1 MKILVPL
8 KRVADPNNAN
18 KVVVSPDGSSLSTE
32 GLEPKMN
39 PYDEYALEAAL
50 RLTENGKTKQRIGE
64 VLVVS
69 IGGPEVEETARK
81 GLAMGADRAVVVQSD
96 ETQLDAHA
104 TAALLA
110 KVVEKEQPDLVLMG
124 KLNVET
130 ESNAAGAY
138 LAEALSWPL
147 ATQVMRIETQ
157 GEEGRYTVAR
167 EVDGG
172 AITLRIE
179 GPAVLTVSDRI
190 LHPASVRNG
199 ITPADFE
206 YPTLEGGRYPTMK
219 NIVMAKKKPME
230 RLSASDLGVEPKS
243 LLRIVRYEPPPSR
256 DGETV
261 FVESVQDLV
270 RRLHE
275 EAKVI

>member
-18 KVVVSPDGSSLSTE
+18 KVTVSADGSTLSTD

-50 RLTENGKTKQRIGE
+50 RLTENGKTKQRVGE
-64 VLVVS
+64 VVVVS
-69 IGGPEVEETARK
+69 IGGQEVEETARK
-81 GLAMGADRAVVVQSD
+81 GLAMGADRAIVVQAD
-96 ETQLDAHA
+96 EQQFDAHA
-104 TAALLA
+104 TAAVLA
-110 KVVEKEQPDLVLMG
+110 AVVEKEQPDLILMG

-130 ESNAAGAY
+130 ESHAAGAY
-138 LAEALSWPL
+138 LAERLGWPL

-157 GEEGRYTVAR
+157 SESGRYTVAR

-172 AITLRIE
+172 VLTLAVQ

-190 LHPASVRNG
+190 LHPTSVRNG
-199 ITPADFE
+199 VTPEDFA
-206 YPTLEGGRYPTMK
+206 YPALEGGRYPTMK
-219 NIVMAKKKPME
+219 NIVMAKKKPMD
-230 RLSASDLGVEPKS
+230 RLTTPDLGVEPAA

-270 RRLHE
+270 RHLHE

>member
-1 MKILVPL
+1 VKILVPL

-18 KVVVSPDGSSLSTE
+18 KVKVAPDGSSLSTE

-50 RLTENGKTKQRIGE
+50 RLTENGKTKQRVGE
-64 VLVVS
+64 VVVVS
-69 IGGPEVEETARK
+69 IGGTEVEETARK
-81 GLAMGADRAVVVQSD
+81 GLSMGAERAVVVQAD
-96 ETQLDAHA
+96 ETQLDARA
-104 TAALLA
+104 TAAILA
-110 KVVEKEQPDLVLMG
+110 KVVEREQPDLVLMG

-130 ESNAAGAY
+130 ESTAAGAY
-138 LAEALSWPL
+138 LATKLGWPL
-147 ATQVMRIETQ
+147 ATQVMRIVTGADG
-157 GEEGRYTVAR
+157 GEYTVER

-172 AITLRIE
+172 VLTLKVG
-179 GPAVLTVSDRI
+179 GPAVFTVSDRI
-190 LHPASVRNG
+190 LHPTSVRNG
-199 ITPADFE
+199 VTPEDFE
-206 YPTLEGGRYPTMK
+206 YPALEGGRYPTMK
-219 NIVMAKKKPME
+219 NIVMAKKKPMD
-230 RLSASDLGVEPKS
+230 RLTLGDLGVEPQAAT
-243 LLRIVRYEPPPSR
+243 RIVRYAAPPAR